1 MRLDYIDASPLT
13 SCETNCAS
21 TNGYA
26 IFSRV
31 THSAHSFTFIRVG
44 ASICAMCIRI
54 CPMPSYM
61 TMSLYR
67 SCATSHPRFPAN
79 AISHGVCIIS
89 TPRRHQCSL
98 ECVQKA
104 SEWADSSL
112 YSASL
117 HGADFHGAALSQL
130 QLQGIAH

>member
-61 TMSLYR
+61 TIYE
-67 SCATSHPRFPAN
+67 P
-79 AISHGVCIIS
+79 ISVVCYIS
-89 TPRRHQCSL
+89 
-98 ECVQKA
+98 
-104 SEWADSSL
+104 
-112 YSASL
+112 
-117 HGADFHGAALSQL
+117 SQVPS
-130 QLQGIAH
+130 

>member
-44 ASICAMCIRI
+44 ASICALH
-54 CPMPSYM
+54 PN
-61 TMSLYR
+61 MSD
-67 SCATSHPRFPAN
+67 A
-79 AISHGVCIIS
+79 V
-89 TPRRHQCSL
+89 
-98 ECVQKA
+98 
-104 SEWADSSL
+104 
-112 YSASL
+112 L
-117 HGADFHGAALSQL
+117 HDY
-130 QLQGIAH
+130 I